1 MNSLFKTSAAA
12 ALIAVIYPT
21 NANEVSTH
29 LTTIIE
35 PTPIKRVNPKY
46 PMDAAK
52 NNREG
57 WAKLSFVIGT
67 DGLVSNVLVT
77 ETSGSKDF
85 AAAASRA
92 VSQWEFTPAF
102 ADGKA
107 IEQCVNTVQMNFKM
121 DSGGAQGAT
130 RKFRR
135 KYEKALAALQAKDY
149 EQTKQVLDEM
159 SKIKKMHLS
168 ESNYMHLLAAD
179 YAQQIN
185 DKPLQLF
192 HLRRVWLDTTNEENA
207 ERELSTLNSILM
219 LEISLNQ
226 LQNAYGTY
234 KRIIKREAAAPYLE
248 NYKKLIGKIDAFI
261 GSDKNIVVQ
270 GNIKEDDFWYAA
282 LVRKEFSIIDV
293 KGALNKL
300 DIRCANKR
308 HVYSLEENNTW
319 KLPDSWGKCSIYVYG
334 EDNATFN
341 LVEHPQKS

>member
-1 MNSLFKTSAAA
+1 MKINFSTSI
-12 ALIAVIYPT
+12 IATLLAVSYPSI
-21 NANEVSTH
+21 ANELSQH

-35 PTPIKRVNPKY
+35 PRPIKRVNPIY
-46 PMDAAK
+46 PKDAAK

-67 DGLVSNVLVT
+67 DGLVSNVLVK

-85 AAAASRA
+85 ADAASRA

-121 DSGGAQGAT
+121 ESGGAQGAT

-135 KYEKALAALQAKDY
+135 KYDKALTALQAKDY
-149 EQTKQVLDEM
+149 EQTKELLEEM
-159 SKIKKMHLS
+159 STINKMHLS
-168 ESNYMHLLAAD
+168 ESNYMHILAAD
-179 YAQQIN
+179 YAKQIN

-192 HLRRVWLDTTNEENA
+192 HLRRIWLDATNEENA
-207 ERELSTLNSILM
+207 ARELSTLNSILM

-226 LQNAYGTY
+226 FQNAYATY
-234 KRIIKREAAAPYLE
+234 NRIIKREAAAPYLE
-248 NYKKLIGKIDAFI
+248 NYQKLIAKVNAFI
-261 GSDKNIVVQ
+261 GSEKEIVIP
-270 GNIKEDDFWYAA
+270 GNIKEDDFWYTA
-282 LVRKEFSIIDV
+282 LVRKEFSIVDV

-308 HVYSLEENNTW
+308 HVYSLEDNNTW
-319 KLPDSWGKCSIYVYG
+319 KLPESWGRCSVYVYG
-334 EDNATFN
+334 DDNATFN